1 MFAVRRVILSGLLF
15 ALVGCPLDRDQ
26 PPPVAVVEGKP
37 RVLVLPLQLGS
48 TISPDGRFVRRRDPG
63 NMPPEVGETAA
74 VRLAADLGEA
84 GVPLVDGSK
93 VGAAAPADIGA
104 ATRTAA
110 QAGANVTLV
119 GALSGVRCVRSR
131 ARARAG
137 RQDDRREPLRLHA
150 AAAHVE
156 SPRGTALRAGG
167 C

>member
-1 MFAVRRVILSGLLF
+1 MFAVRRVILSGLMF

-63 NMPPEVGETAA
+63 NMPHEVGETAA
-74 VRLAADLGEA
+74 ARLSAGLGEA

-119 GALSGVRCVRSR
+119 GALSRYDERDGNAWSVRSPASVAYDLLLVR
-131 ARARAG
+131 VRDG
-137 RQDDRREPLRLHA
+137 KTIGEN
-150 AAAHVE
+150 
-156 SPRGTALRAGG
+156 
-167 C
+167 